1 MFFLTT
7 VVFQFVTDLSSPYS
21 FSLAGGLDSS
31 LVGRKG
37 LLEYISFLITRLA
50 GFQFVLCQN
59 FLHLRHHQNL
69 SRSQR
74 IKFLPLPHH
83 TLYHY
88 VLGQLFEILSR
99 LVHLKVS
106 YSCVSWR

>member
-7 VVFQFVTDLSSPYS
+7 VVFQFVADLSSPYS

-59 FLHLRHHQNL
+59 FLNFRHHQYF

-88 VLGQLFEILSR
+88 VLGQLFEIFSR

-106 YSCVSWR
+106 DSRVSW